1 MIRTGFL
8 FAAQRRLANPA
19 EKWYNTAI
27 RFRKGD
33 LRNMNKAQELLKQAE
48 NTLGVPAK
56 DAGAQALHSALSGAV
71 MQDILPRWNACRRAH
86 LSTRRVCYFS
96 MEFLVGRAV
105 YNNLCC
111 LGLLGDIDKAL
122 AEQGVS
128 PAVFEEIEDAALGNG
143 GLGRL
148 AACFLDSA
156 AALALPV
163 DGYGIRYRYG
173 LFKQDFTDGRQTE
186 SPDDWTAFGDPWS
199 IRCDADAVTVRFR
212 GQSVKAVPYDMPVIG
227 SAENGAE
234 PHIGTLRLWQAE
246 PLQTFDFEKFNAQ
259 DYLGAAADGIAAEDI
274 SRCLYPND
282 DTREGKALRLR
293 QQYFFCAASLADC
306 LKKHKAVFGTLDS
319 LAEHLAV
326 QLNDTHPVISI
337 PELIRLLMQEGYSFA
352 DALRTAKQVFSYTNH
367 TIMQEALEKWDCD
380 LVEELLP
387 EIYAIILQISE
398 QFLEELYAKG
408 HPKAEIAA
416 VRIVKNGQVHMANLA
431 MYAGRYVNGVAEIH
445 TELLKST
452 VLKEWYALDPAKF
465 QNKTNG
471 ITQRRWLALC
481 NPELTALFRELSG
494 SDAFLTDLTKL
505 SALSHFADDP
515 AVIERF
521 RAVKQQK
528 KQQLAD
534 FVLRHDGV
542 RIDPDFCYDIQI
554 KRLHEYKRQLLNAFS
569 ILWIWFGIKDGSI
582 RDFTPTVFLFG
593 AKSAPG
599 YRRAKAI
606 IKYINEIAKL
616 IEADPDVRGLMQVVF
631 VKNYNVSYAEKL
643 VAACDIS
650 EQISTAGTEASGT
663 GNMKMMLNG
672 AVTLGTMDGANI
684 EIVNAAGKENN
695 YIFGASVEEIAAL
708 KESYCP
714 RAVLAA
720 DPRIA
725 RVVKTLIDGTVSDG
739 GTGEFRELYFALLDG
754 ASWHQP
760 DHYFL
765 LHDLPDYAE
774 TKLRALA
781 EYGSDPAGFAAKQ
794 WRNACAAG
802 PFSSDRTIRQYA
814 EECWHISPLR

>member
-1 MIRTGFL
+1 
-8 FAAQRRLANPA
+8 
-19 EKWYNTAI
+19 
-27 RFRKGD
+27 
-33 LRNMNKAQELLKQAE
+33 MNKAETILKQAE
-48 NTLGVPAK
+48 QQLGMPAAK
-56 DAGAQALHSALSGAV
+56 ADVYALHNAV
-71 MQDILPRWNACRRAH
+71 SEAVCREIMPRWNDCRAAH
-86 LSTRRVCYFS
+86 LAGRRVCYFS
-96 MEFLVGRAV
+96 MEFLMGRAV
-105 YNNLCC
+105 YNNLYC
-111 LGLLGDIDKAL
+111 LNLLKDM
-122 AEQGVS
+122 EQAFSQAGTS
-128 PAVFEEIEDAALGNG
+128 LSVFEEIEDAALGNG

-156 AALALPV
+156 ATCSLPV

-173 LFKQDFTDGRQTE
+173 LFKQGFEDGRQTE
-186 SPDDWTAFGDPWS
+186 TGDDWQRFGDPWS
-199 IRCDADAVTVRFR
+199 IRCEQDAVSVVYNGQTVR
-212 GQSVKAVPYDMPVIG
+212 AVPYDMPIIG
-227 SAENGAE
+227 YAPAGKE

-246 PLQTFDFEKFNAQ
+246 PVNAFDFKSFNEQ
-259 DYLGAAADGIAAEDI
+259 DYLKASAETIAAEDI

-282 DTREGKALRLR
+282 DTRAGKALRLK

-306 LKKHKAVFGTLDS
+306 LKKHKAQFGTLDS
-319 LAEHLAV
+319 LPEHLAV

-337 PELIRLLMQEGYSFA
+337 PELIRLLMAEGFSFRK
-352 DALRTAKQVFSYTNH
+352 ALSMAKQVFSYTNH

-387 EIYAIILQISE
+387 EIYAIMLQISE
-398 QFLEELYAKG
+398 ELLEEVYAKEL
-408 HPKAEIAA
+408 PTEQIESM
-416 VRIVKNGQVHMANLA
+416 RIIKNGQVHMANLA

-445 TELLKST
+445 TELLKTT
-452 VLKEWYALDPAKF
+452 VLKDWYAYAPEKF

-471 ITQRRWLALC
+471 ITQRRWLGVC
-481 NPELTALFRELSG
+481 NPELTGLLAELNG
-494 SDAFLTDLTKL
+494 SESFLTDLDAMKGLTDY
-505 SALSHFADDP
+505 ANDA
-515 AVIERF
+515 AVMARF
-521 RAVKQQK
+521 HAVKQTK

-534 FVLRHDGV
+534 FIARTEGV
-542 RIDPDFCYDIQI
+542 TIDPNTCFDIQI

-569 ILWIWFGIKDGSI
+569 ILWIYFGIKDGSI
-582 RDFTPTVFLFG
+582 QNFQPTTFLFG

-616 IEADPDVRGLMQVVF
+616 IDSDPDVKGLLKVHF
-631 VKNYNVSYAEKL
+631 VTNYNVSYAEKL

-672 AVTLGTMDGANI
+672 AVTLGTLDGANI
-684 EIVNAAGKENN
+684 EIVDAAGAENN
-695 YIFGASVEEIAAL
+695 YIFGATVEEL
-708 KESYCP
+708 EGLMDYCS
-714 RAVLAA
+714 RTVMSK

-760 DHYFL
+760 DHYYL
-765 LHDLPDYAE
+765 LLDLPSYVE
-774 TKLRALA
+774 TKLRALTDYA
-781 EYGSDPAGFAAKQ
+781 DTAAFTAKQ
-794 WRNACAAG
+794 WRNTCAAG

-814 EECWHISPLR
+814 AECWHINAL